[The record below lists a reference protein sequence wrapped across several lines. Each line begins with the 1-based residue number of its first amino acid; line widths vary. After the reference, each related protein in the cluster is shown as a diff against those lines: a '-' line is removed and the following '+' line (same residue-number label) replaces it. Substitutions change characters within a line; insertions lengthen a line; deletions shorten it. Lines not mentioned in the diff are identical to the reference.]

1 MYLSINLKHIW
12 VKVFCCSTELESLTI
27 QGKIELEFGSSKF
40 IPISSN
46 TNLLNSLISPFGKL
60 VNFFIENGYSGFI
73 GDLADTTA
81 YFLEHYADCSDILEI
96 ESTDNLDTILITDI
110 NNTVFEVVLNIEANR
125 VEKVSV
131 IK

>member
-1 MYLSINLKHIW
+1 MYKHKIKLVLFFVTVLCLVGCSKENATTDTDIESYLSEIDSEIK
-12 VKVFCCSTELESLTI
+12 E
-27 QGKIELEFGSSKF
+27 
-40 IPISSN
+40 
-46 TNLLNSLISPFGKL
+46 TNSDKL

-81 YFLEHYADCSDILEI
+81 YFLERYADCSDILEI

>member
-1 MYLSINLKHIW
+1 MYKHKIKLVLFFVTVLCLVGCSKENATTDNDIESYLSEIDSEIK
-12 VKVFCCSTELESLTI
+12 E
-27 QGKIELEFGSSKF
+27 
-40 IPISSN
+40 
-46 TNLLNSLISPFGKL
+46 TNSDKL

>member
-1 MYLSINLKHIW
+1 MYKHKIKLVLFFVTVLCLVGCSKENATTDTDIESYLSEIDSEIK
-12 VKVFCCSTELESLTI
+12 E
-27 QGKIELEFGSSKF
+27 
-40 IPISSN
+40 
-46 TNLLNSLISPFGKL
+46 TNSDKL

>member
-1 MYLSINLKHIW
+1 MYKHKIKLVLCFVTVLCLVGCSKENATTDTDIESYLSEIDSEIK
-12 VKVFCCSTELESLTI
+12 E
-27 QGKIELEFGSSKF
+27 
-40 IPISSN
+40 
-46 TNLLNSLISPFGKL
+46 TNSDKL

-81 YFLEHYADCSDILEI
+81 YFLERYADCSDILEI

>member
-1 MYLSINLKHIW
+1 MYKHKIKLVLFFVTVLCLVGCSKENVTTDTDIESYLSEIDSEIK
-12 VKVFCCSTELESLTI
+12 E
-27 QGKIELEFGSSKF
+27 
-40 IPISSN
+40 
-46 TNLLNSLISPFGKL
+46 TNSDKL